1 MNPIILKLAKD
12 LSNINKIAEE
22 VASYL
27 KEDKVGAIP
36 TETFYGLAANPF
48 SEKAVKKIFY
58 LKRRPPNKPIPLL
71 IGNLKQLSLIVKDVP
86 PLAEKLIS
94 KFWPGPLTIIFK
106 AKESI
111 PPLLTANTGTIG
123 VRLSSS
129 PVVKKLCE
137 VFKAPITGTSAN
149 ISEGAP
155 LRSTEEILN
164 KIPEVDFVLNG
175 GKLQAKAP
183 STVVSVI
190 DNKLSLLREGIIP
203 FEKVKVSFLL

>member
-1 MNPIILKLAKD
+1 
-12 LSNINKIAEE
+12 
-22 VASYL
+22 
-27 KEDKVGAIP
+27 
-36 TETFYGLAANPF
+36 
-48 SEKAVKKIFY
+48 
-58 LKRRPPNKPIPLL
+58 
-71 IGNLKQLSLIVKDVP
+71 VKDVP

-155 LRSTEEILN
+155 LRSAEEILN
-164 KIPEVDFVLNG
+164 EIPEVDFVLDG

-203 FEKVKVSFLL
+203 FEKVKVSLLL